1 MLKCTPLPP
10 PLIRRPF
17 TDLRMSKIVDTFV
30 EQQSCMIVTFSKEYL
45 KTLYTEGRSTE
56 KKHRFQPNIIK
67 RYKRCIDYLKAA
79 TNKETLFLFNSLNFE
94 ALKGDKAGLFSIR
107 VNDQYRIEFTMQES
121 PKQPILTI
129 CNIVE
134 LTNHYD

>member
-1 MLKCTPLPP
+1 
-10 PLIRRPF
+10 
-17 TDLRMSKIVDTFV
+17 
-30 EQQSCMIVTFSKEYL
+30 MIATFSKEYL

-56 KKHRFQPNIIK
+56 KKHSFQPNIIK